1 MNTLYLIYFGVIV
14 GCITLPIIAFFS
26 RHEVYE
32 KWAKIVCILLCILGV
47 SWAVSGFILIHWE
60 HSISRH
66 VYSVFNSIR
75 GNVEGI
81 CIGFLLS
88 LAIAKPFKKV
98 TLDKL
103 QSSA

>member
-1 MNTLYLIYFGVIV
+1 MNIQYLIYLAVIG
-14 GCITLPIIAFFS
+14 GCISLPIIAFFS
-26 RHEVYE
+26 RHETYE
-32 KWAKIVCILLCILGV
+32 KWAKIVCILLCIFGV

-66 VYSVFNSIR
+66 IYFILRSIR

-88 LAIAKPFKKV
+88 LAIAKPFKK
-98 TLDKL
+98 LERDKL
-103 QSSA
+103 QPSA